1 MICQDL
7 QKEPPSSASGRQPK
21 SKATR
26 PAKKPAPHKAV
37 SGDPDALEIVVDP
50 QTEADLEALF
60 NEIAEEDPSDGALN
74 TVWAY

>member
-21 SKATR
+21 AKR
-26 PAKKPAPHKAV
+26 PTKESAPQKAV
-37 SGDPDALEIVVDP
+37 PGDPDALEIVVDP

>member
-21 SKATR
+21 AKR
-26 PAKKPAPHKAV
+26 PAKKSAPHKAV
-37 SGDPDALEIVVDP
+37 PGDPEALEIAVDP